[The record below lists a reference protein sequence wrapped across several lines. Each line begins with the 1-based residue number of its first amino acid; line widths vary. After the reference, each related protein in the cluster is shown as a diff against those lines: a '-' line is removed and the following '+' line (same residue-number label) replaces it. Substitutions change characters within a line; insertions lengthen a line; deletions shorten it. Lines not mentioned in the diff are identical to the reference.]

1 MSSNKEIK
9 EIDNRGL
16 SCPLPVINTRK
27 ALLEL
32 VQGAAGGLDLVSI
45 VDNEAALVN
54 VTRMV
59 GREGYE
65 TSVERKKDGI
75 YIHIFNDKAGQRDNA
90 GLQSAQRKE
99 QEECCR
105 CGEAG
110 KNVREETTVLITSS
124 RLGEGKEELGTLLM
138 RSFIFSV
145 KEVGFLPA
153 RILFMNSAVFLTTEG
168 SPVLDELKELE
179 EKGVQMYS
187 CGTCLDYYQL
197 KDKLVI
203 GQVTNMYDAVEY
215 LHNSTRC
222 LTL

>member
-1 MSSNKEIK
+1 MSSNK

-32 VQGAAGGLDLVSI
+32 VQGAAGELDLVSI

-65 TSVERKKDGI
+65 TSVERKEDGI
-75 YIHIFNDKAGQRDNA
+75 YIHVFNKAGQRDNA
-90 GLQSAQRKE
+90 GPQIAQRKE
-99 QEECCR
+99 QEEYCC
-105 CGEAG
+105 GEEAG
-110 KNVREETTVLITSS
+110 KNVREETTILITSS

-215 LHNSTRC
+215 LNNSTRC